1 MPEYGEVV
9 CAVAGRD
16 KPGLFAVVGTDGNR
30 VWIADGKRRT
40 LRHPKAKNP
49 RHLRTTGQILAPTE
63 MATNRELRRA
73 LQKRQDTIT

>member
-9 CAVAGRD
+9 CDVAGRD

-30 VWIADGKRRT
+30 VFIADGKRRP